1 MVQDPRVSRV
11 LARLG
16 GVYRDPARVNRDA
29 SSLLKSS
36 VGMHLQPI
44 SAVYVDVDSN
54 ASTSGANAMT
64 TATTGSIS
72 NSNNVTSTAVLVL
85 QGTVAMHFRGN
96 TYQILV
102 DMYIIPSYPNRP
114 PVCYVRLADA
124 NMYLKE
130 NHRHVGR
137 DGRIYMPYL
146 HEWHPQTHNLVELV
160 VAMSSLFSAD
170 PPVFTRPSTSTSTT
184 IIRTSGTTPSTTA
197 QYVTPQPPP
206 PSSSSFLM
214 SSSSNNNTTASMREQ
229 LEAIMAAEVAEAN
242 AAAEVARNAA
252 RIEQET
258 IERQAFERA
267 QLESIKEQVAAKIQH
282 YFREQTIQ
290 TKRIIRE
297 DYIDKEKLASPHPET
312 IASQIQYLQ
321 KTKEDLERKIAVV
334 QTCKADIQ
342 EWLQEEQSSS
352 SSNTNDENHKKSI
365 DDLCVPQTALDRQLL
380 ELAAQNASITDAL
393 YFLDRAILEDV
404 ISCDLH
410 LKTVRKLAKQ
420 QFLIRA
426 HVLKIQQQQQLMG
439 THASL

>member
-1 MVQDPRVSRV
+1 
-11 LARLG
+11 
-16 GVYRDPARVNRDA
+16 
-29 SSLLKSS
+29 
-36 VGMHLQPI
+36 
-44 SAVYVDVDSN
+44 
-54 ASTSGANAMT
+54 
-64 TATTGSIS
+64 
-72 NSNNVTSTAVLVL
+72 
-85 QGTVAMHFRGN
+85 
-96 TYQILV
+96 
-102 DMYIIPSYPNRP
+102 
-114 PVCYVRLADA
+114 
-124 NMYLKE
+124 
-130 NHRHVGR
+130 
-137 DGRIYMPYL
+137 
-146 HEWHPQTHNLVELV
+146 
-160 VAMSSLFSAD
+160 
-170 PPVFTRPSTSTSTT
+170 
-184 IIRTSGTTPSTTA
+184 
-197 QYVTPQPPP
+197 
-206 PSSSSFLM
+206 
-214 SSSSNNNTTASMREQ
+214 MREQ

>member
-44 SAVYVDVDSN
+44 SAVYVDFDPTN
-54 ASTSGANAMT
+54 TSTST
-64 TATTGSIS
+64 ST
-72 NSNNVTSTAVLVL
+72 TSTAVLVL

-102 DMYIIPSYPNRP
+102 DIYIIPSYPNRP

-170 PPVFTRPSTSTSTT
+170 PPVFTRPAAATSANTS
-184 IIRTSGTTPSTTA
+184 IIRTSGTTTTT
-197 QYVTPQPPP
+197 TPATTVHPFI
-206 PSSSSFLM
+206 PSSSAT
-214 SSSSNNNTTASMREQ
+214 SSSFVMPSSTNTNNNNNNTTASMREQ

-282 YFREQTIQ
+282 YFREQTVQ

-297 DYIDKEKLASPHPET
+297 DYIDKEKMASPHPET
-312 IASQIQYLQ
+312 IASQIEYLQ

-334 QTCKADIQ
+334 QTCQADIQ
-342 EWLQEEQSSS
+342 EWLQEQSSS
-352 SSNTNDENHKKSI
+352 SSTSTSNDNIKKSI

-393 YFLDRAILEDV
+393 YFLDRAILEGL
-404 ISCDLH
+404 ISCDVH

-426 HVLKIQQQQQLMG
+426 HVLKIQQRMITHQQQQQLQ
-439 THASL
+439 L